1 MLENKFEKALWNT
14 RFIVII
20 AVIMSILSSIT
31 LFFIGGWEIIQETII
46 NNPLFNED
54 IKNSKLMMATNLGH
68 MRTLTDDKVIETIEE
83 FIS

>member
-31 LFFIGGWEIIQETII
+31 L
-46 NNPLFNED
+46 LF
-54 IKNSKLMMATNLGH
+54 KKQ
-68 MRTLTDDKVIETIEE
+68 
-83 FIS
+83 